1 MSNSLGG
8 NPNNELIP
16 AECRSY
22 ISRNR
27 AKMAKQKSRETVA
40 TNQDNHLSAAAPLI
54 GHLVMRRHKDK
65 QAGPSHIRISL
76 GEYDTS

>member
-1 MSNSLGG
+1 
-8 NPNNELIP
+8 
-16 AECRSY
+16 
-22 ISRNR
+22 
-27 AKMAKQKSRETVA
+27 MAKQKSRETVA